1 MLAKSPKIPE
11 ISIGKAGVESRR
23 EPIFSKLQ
31 ASLDFTRVEFASRE
45 DSFLFEDKSTLCLTV
60 VKT

>member
-1 MLAKSPKIPE
+1 MLAKSPKILE
-11 ISIGKAGVESRR
+11 ISIGKAEVESRR

-31 ASLDFTRVEFASRE
+31 ASLNFTRVEFASRE